1 MKGLELARAYW
12 EACGVPMIREQFP
25 EYEEIIAAALTGS
38 GSECYGFDD
47 ETSRDHD
54 FEPGFCLFIPGEE
67 IVDRRTAFLLERAYA
82 KLPAEFEGFRRQ
94 KMGPAGGH
102 RHGVFRIDEYF
113 TEKLGCPAEEMSA
126 ERWLR
131 IPEYALAEAIN
142 GEVFRDDA
150 GLLTDCRTRLA
161 DMPEDI
167 RRKRLAGHL
176 LLMAQSGQ
184 YNYRRCLQHGEGGA
198 AQLAA
203 GEFVRNAMSVW
214 FLLHR
219 RYMPYYKWSFRAL
232 RALPGGEDTARSL
245 EWLLTTDNGE
255 ALAEDKYFCME
266 GIASQV
272 IDLLQEQGLTEAIC
286 GDLEKHAYSVNDGIR
301 DGEIRN
307 LHVLYCV
314 SDQA

>member
-1 MKGLELARAYW
+1 MTGIELARAYW
-12 EACGVPMIREQFP
+12 ETYGIPMIREQFP
-25 EYEEIIAAALTGS
+25 EYEEIAAAALTGS

-47 ETSRDHD
+47 EVSRDHD

-67 IVDRRTAFLLERAYA
+67 IVDRRTAFQMERAYA
-82 KLPAEFEGFRRQ
+82 KLPAEFMGFRRQ
-94 KMGPAGGH
+94 KMNPVGGQ

-113 TEKLGCPAEEMSA
+113 TEKIGCPAEELTA

-131 IPEYALAEAIN
+131 LPDYALAEAVN

-150 GLLTDCRTRLA
+150 GLLTDCRRILRE
-161 DMPEDI
+161 MPEDV

-184 YNYRRCLQHGEGGA
+184 YNYRRCLRHGETGA

-203 GEFVRNAMSVW
+203 GEFVRNTLSAV
-214 FLLHR
+214 FLLR
-219 RYMPYYKWSFRAL
+219 GIYMPYYKWSFRAL
-232 RALPGGEDTARSL
+232 KALPGGEDLGRSL

-255 ALAEDKYFCME
+255 ELAEDKYFCME
-266 GIASQV
+266 GIAAEV
-272 IDLLQEQGLTEAIC
+272 IGLLQEQGLTEASC

-301 DGEIRN
+301 EGNIRN
-307 LHVLYCV
+307 LHILYCV
-314 SDQA
+314 

>member
-1 MKGLELARAYW
+1 MTGIELARAYW
-12 EACGVPMIREQFP
+12 EAYGIPMIREQFP
-25 EYEEIIAAALTGS
+25 DHEKIIAAALTGS

-47 ETSRDHD
+47 EVSRDHD

-67 IVDRRTAFLLERAYA
+67 IVDRRTAFQLERAYA

-94 KMGPAGGH
+94 RMSPVGGQ
-102 RHGVFRIDEYF
+102 RHGVFRIAEYF
-113 TEKLGCPAEEMSA
+113 TEKIGCPVEELTT

-131 IPEYALAEAIN
+131 LPDYALAEAVN

-150 GLLTDCRTRLA
+150 GLLTGCRKILRE
-161 DMPEDI
+161 MPEDI

-184 YNYRRCLQHGEGGA
+184 YNYRRCLSHGETGA

-203 GEFVRNAMSVW
+203 GEFVRNTLSAV
-214 FLLHR
+214 FLLNR
-219 RYMPYYKWSFRAL
+219 NYMPYYKWSFRAL
-232 RALPGGEDTARSL
+232 RSLPDGEDLGRSL
-245 EWLLTTDNGE
+245 EWLLTTDNSE

-266 GIASQV
+266 GIASEIIGQ
-272 IDLLQEQGLTEAIC
+272 LQEQGLTEATC

-301 DGEIRN
+301 DGNVRN
-307 LHVLYCV
+307 LHILYCV
-314 SDQA
+314 

>member
-1 MKGLELARAYW
+1 MKGIELARAYW
-12 EACGVPMIREQFP
+12 ETFGIPMIREQFP

-47 ETSRDHD
+47 EVSLDHD

-67 IVDRRTAFLLERAYA
+67 IVDRRTAFQLERAYA

-94 KMGPAGGH
+94 KMYPVGGQ

-113 TEKLGCPAEEMSA
+113 TEKIGCPAEELTA

-131 IPEYALAEAIN
+131 LPDYALAEAVN

-150 GLLTDCRTRLA
+150 GLLTDCRRILRE
-161 DMPEDI
+161 MPEDV

-184 YNYRRCLQHGEGGA
+184 YNYRRCLSHGETGA

-203 GEFVRNAMSVW
+203 GEFVRNALSTI
-214 FLLHR
+214 FLLNR
-219 RYMPYYKWSFRAL
+219 TYMPYYKWSFRAL
-232 RALPGGEDTARSL
+232 KALPGGEELGRSL
-245 EWLLTTDNGE
+245 EWLLTTENSGT
-255 ALAEDKYFCME
+255 LAEEKYFCME
-266 GIASQV
+266 GIASDM
-272 IDLLQEQGLTEAIC
+272 IDLLQEQGLTEAVC
-286 GDLEKHAYSVNDGIR
+286 GDLEKHAYSVNDGIK
-301 DGEIRN
+301 DSNIRN
-307 LHVLYCV
+307 LNILYCV
-314 SDQA
+314 

>member
-1 MKGLELARAYW
+1 MKGIELARAYW
-12 EACGVPMIREQFP
+12 ETYGIPMIREQFP
-25 EYEEIIAAALTGS
+25 AYEGIIAAALTGS

-47 ETSRDHD
+47 EVSRDHD

-67 IVDRRTAFLLERAYA
+67 IVDRRTAFQLERAYA

-94 KMGPAGGH
+94 KMNPVGGQ

-113 TEKLGCPAEEMSA
+113 TEKIGCPVEELTA
-126 ERWLR
+126 ERRLR
-131 IPEYALAEAIN
+131 LPDYALAEAVN

-150 GLLTDCRTRLA
+150 GLLTNCRRILRE
-161 DMPEDI
+161 MPEDV

-184 YNYRRCLQHGEGGA
+184 YNYRRCLSHGETGA

-203 GEFVRNAMSVW
+203 GEFVRHTLAAV
-214 FLLHR
+214 FLLNR
-219 RYMPYYKWSFRAL
+219 TYMPYYKWCFRAL
-232 RALPGGEDTARSL
+232 KALPGGEDLGRSL
-245 EWLLTTDNGE
+245 EWLLTTDNSG

-266 GIASQV
+266 GIASDV
-272 IDLLQEQGLTEAIC
+272 IDLLQEQKLTEAVC

-301 DGEIRN
+301 ESNIRN
-307 LHVLYCV
+307 LHILHCV
-314 SDQA
+314 